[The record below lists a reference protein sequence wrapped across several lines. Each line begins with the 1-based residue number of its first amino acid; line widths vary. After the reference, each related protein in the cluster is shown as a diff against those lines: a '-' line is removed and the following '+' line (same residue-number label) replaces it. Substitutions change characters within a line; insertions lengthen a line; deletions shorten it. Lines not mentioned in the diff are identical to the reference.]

1 MRKRN
6 ILLLTILVV
15 IAVVGG
21 MLAVRYLPGI
31 VPESQCSEVYRRY
44 AHVPGVEAAFVKSFP
59 INDTLGV
66 DVTLLRA
73 ADSAG
78 WAYMMEAFN
87 IPKELLQLVKL
98 RPEFRKSER
107 VVLRD
112 HPEIGAAYEG
122 ENPDSGLTADDVEVC
137 AIDYLERE
145 VCVFHTRNAEEVAII
160 LDYNFDDMTT
170 EQKTF

>member
-44 AHVPGVEAAFVKSFP
+44 AHVPGVEAAFVKGFP

-78 WAYMMEAFN
+78 WDFLVDTFHVS
-87 IPKELLQLVKL
+87 KERLNLVKSMPEL
-98 RPEFRKSER
+98 RVFER
-107 VVLRD
+107 QGLRN
-112 HPEIGAAYEG
+112 HPYWL
-122 ENPDSGLTADDVEVC
+122 SQKVRTATP
-137 AIDYLERE
+137 I
-145 VCVFHTRNAEEVAII
+145 
-160 LDYNFDDMTT
+160 
-170 EQKTF
+170 

>member
-31 VPESQCSEVYRRY
+31 VPESQCGEVYRRY
-44 AHVPGVEAAFVKSFP
+44 AHVPGVEAAFVKGFP

-73 ADSAG
+73 TDSAG
-78 WAYMMEAFN
+78 WAYLMNKFDL
-87 IPKELLQLVKL
+87 PKAMLELA
-98 RPEFRKSER
+98 ETRKDHLLSER
-107 VVLRD
+107 QVLRN
-112 HPEIGAAYEG
+112 HPEKKAITQG
-122 ENPDSGLTADDVEVC
+122 ELRDPNLTEDDVELCV
-137 AIDYLERE
+137 IDYFEKE
-145 VCVFHTRNAEEVAII
+145 ICVFHVLNARQLEAVK
-160 LDYNFDDMTT
+160 DYSFDKTT
-170 EQKTF
+170 TNINN

>member
-44 AHVPGVEAAFVKSFP
+44 AHVPGVEAAFVKGFP

-66 DVTLLRA
+66 DVTLLHA
-73 ADSAG
+73 TDSAG
-78 WAYMMEAFN
+78 WAYLMNKFDL
-87 IPKELLQLVKL
+87 PKAMLELA
-98 RPEFRKSER
+98 ETRKDHLLSER
-107 VVLRD
+107 QVLRN
-112 HPEIGAAYEG
+112 HPEKKAITQG
-122 ENPDSGLTADDVEVC
+122 ELRDPNLTEDDVELCV
-137 AIDYLERE
+137 IDYFEKE
-145 VCVFHTRNAEEVAII
+145 ICVFHVLNARQLEAVK
-160 LDYNFDDMTT
+160 DYSFDKTT
-170 EQKTF
+170 TNINN

>member
-44 AHVPGVEAAFVKSFP
+44 AHVPGVEAAFVKGFP

-73 ADSAG
+73 TDSAG
-78 WAYMMEAFN
+78 WAYLMEAFH
-87 IPKELLQLVKL
+87 ISEGMVKEA
-98 RPEFRKSER
+98 E
-107 VVLRD
+107 
-112 HPEIGAAYEG
+112 
-122 ENPDSGLTADDVEVC
+122 ENPLANIWMSQSLKDTPETRYIPSDSISCADSDIEII
-137 AIDYLERE
+137 AKAMNERE
-145 VCVFHTRNAEEVAII
+145 ICIFHTRGAGERVAV
-160 LDYNFDDMTT
+160 LNYNWDEMT
-170 EQKTF
+170 KKIK

>member
-44 AHVPGVEAAFVKSFP
+44 AHVPGVEAAFVKGFP

-73 ADSAG
+73 TDSAG
-78 WAYMMEAFN
+78 WVYLIDAFGLPTEVLETVKESSEFN
-87 IPKELLQLVKL
+87 IWVWRSPKNE
-98 RPEFRKSER
+98 PEKR
-107 VVLRD
+107 
-112 HPEIGAAYEG
+112 
-122 ENPDSGLTADDVEVC
+122 
-137 AIDYLERE
+137 
-145 VCVFHTRNAEEVAII
+145 II
-160 LDYNFDDMTT
+160 LSSQNKDSILEIVVISFAEHQIGIFHSGSKEEEDAIMNYNLDRTT
-170 EQKTF
+170 NKITSNL

>member
-44 AHVPGVEAAFVKSFP
+44 AHVPGVEAAFVKGFP

-66 DVTLLRA
+66 DVTLLHA

-78 WAYMMEAFN
+78 WVYLIVAFGLPTEVLETVKESSEFN
-87 IPKELLQLVKL
+87 IWVWRSPKNE
-98 RPEFRKSER
+98 PEKR
-107 VVLRD
+107 
-112 HPEIGAAYEG
+112 
-122 ENPDSGLTADDVEVC
+122 
-137 AIDYLERE
+137 
-145 VCVFHTRNAEEVAII
+145 II
-160 LDYNFDDMTT
+160 LSSQNKDSILEIVVISFAEHQIGIFHSGSKEEEDAIMNYNLDRTT
-170 EQKTF
+170 NKITSNL

>member
-44 AHVPGVEAAFVKSFP
+44 AHVPGVEAAFVKGFP

-66 DVTLLRA
+66 DVTLLHA
-73 ADSAG
+73 TDSAG
-78 WAYMMEAFN
+78 WAYLMNKFDL
-87 IPKELLQLVKL
+87 PKAMLELA
-98 RPEFRKSER
+98 ETRKDHLLSER
-107 VVLRD
+107 QVLRN
-112 HPEIGAAYEG
+112 HPEKKAITQG
-122 ENPDSGLTADDVEVC
+122 ELRDPNLTEDDVELCV
-137 AIDYLERE
+137 IDYFEKE
-145 VCVFHTRNAEEVAII
+145 ICVFHVLNARQLEAVKDYSFDKTTTNRN
-160 LDYNFDDMTT
+160 N
-170 EQKTF
+170 